1 MIKILNIKN
10 RNFKKK
16 LDESLNKRRNKIQ
29 SSNISVKKII
39 QDVKKNGDKSILK
52 YEKRFNKNKFILPN
66 KKTNNKN
73 ILGLDSKIK
82 KAINLAYERILK
94 FHSLQKFNN
103 ISYQDKLKN
112 KLYYKYV
119 PINSVGIYVPG
130 SSVSYPSTVLM
141 NAIPAIVAGVK
152 RIVMVNPGK
161 KGILD
166 PAVLYAAK
174 KCNISEIYSI
184 GGPAAIAG
192 LAFGTKKN

>member
-16 LDESLNKRRNKIQ
+16 LDESLSKRRNKIQ

-73 ILGLDSKIK
+73 ISGLDSKIK
-82 KAINLAYERILK
+82 KAINLAYARILK

-112 KLYYKYV
+112 K
-119 PINSVGIYVPG
+119 
-130 SSVSYPSTVLM
+130 
-141 NAIPAIVAGVK
+141 
-152 RIVMVNPGK
+152 
-161 KGILD
+161 
-166 PAVLYAAK
+166 
-174 KCNISEIYSI
+174 
-184 GGPAAIAG
+184 
-192 LAFGTKKN
+192 

>member
-112 KLYYKYV
+112 KLNYKYL

-161 KGILD
+161 KGCKIQRFCMRQRN
-166 PAVLYAAK
+166 V
-174 KCNISEIYSI
+174 ISLKFIQ
-184 GGPAAIAG
+184 
-192 LAFGTKKN
+192 